1 MQAANAAFDKDAVEK
16 ELEEKLEEVRMLW
29 HDVAKS
35 QHLEVNPRG
44 LSDHCGVCFLQVTV
58 ADEDVYNPKSSFFD
72 NISCEAKGRGPR
84 RTRYVAHL
92 HLRLT
97 RHHSFG
103 LLGVSET
110 APTRLCVCVCVSSCV
125 FPSVPRVDGGTR
137 VRGFDSVGRK
147 GGAAFV
153 ELRQCG

>member
-29 HDVAKS
+29 LDVAKS

-110 APTRLCVCVCVSSCV
+110 APTRLCVCVCVC
-125 FPSVPRVDGGTR
+125 PRVSSRACRAWT
-137 VRGFDSVGRK
+137 
-147 GGAAFV
+147 V
-153 ELRQCG
+153 EREFEASIVLGEREVLRLSN